1 MTNDKKVPTP
11 STPVV
16 DSTPLPVA
24 SAAAP
29 GGVAPKNVHTPV
41 NPAVTVPIKK
51 KAAKTAS

>member
-16 DSTPLPVA
+16 DPTPLPVA